1 MLTLMAIII
10 DGLVYAS
17 WVFVVALG
25 LTLIFG
31 VMKILNVAHGAF
43 YSFGAYGAASLI
55 GLYSQTGLPVAG
67 GFVIILLSSV
77 IIGLVLGYA
86 LERVLLRP
94 MYGHDEVVL
103 VLVSYSAFLMM
114 EDVLRLIWG
123 SGAYFAYQ
131 PFVAVGFVEIGELIV
146 SNYDLMLIGFA
157 ITLGGAGWWL
167 LNHSRFGHIVTA
179 VIHDREMATSFGVN
193 VTKVFLITFILGA
206 ILGALGGAVTAPK
219 VSVTPGMGVEVIVL
233 AFAVVAIGGM
243 GSITGA
249 MIGALMVGLARA
261 AAVHLL
267 PEVELFAIYVVMA
280 GVLVLRP
287 EGLFTRVQARK
298 I

>member
-1 MLTLMAIII
+1 MAIII

-67 GFVIILLSSV
+67 GFAIIIFSA
-77 IIGLVLGYA
+77 IGIGLVLGFA

-94 MYGHDEVVL
+94 MYDHDEVVL
-103 VLVSYSAFLMM
+103 VLVTYSAFLMM

-131 PFVAVGFVEIGELIV
+131 PFVAVGFVEIGEMVAPSL
-146 SNYDLMLIGFA
+146 
-157 ITLGGAGWWL
+157 
-167 LNHSRFGHIVTA
+167 H
-179 VIHDREMATSFGVN
+179 
-193 VTKVFLITFILGA
+193 LGA
-206 ILGALGGAVTAPK
+206 RGGQRIRCAAGGT
-219 VSVTPGMGVEVIVL
+219 GIVIKTGES
-233 AFAVVAIGGM
+233 GGD
-243 GSITGA
+243 
-249 MIGALMVGLARA
+249 
-261 AAVHLL
+261 
-267 PEVELFAIYVVMA
+267 
-280 GVLVLRP
+280 LR
-287 EGLFTRVQARK
+287 
-298 I
+298 